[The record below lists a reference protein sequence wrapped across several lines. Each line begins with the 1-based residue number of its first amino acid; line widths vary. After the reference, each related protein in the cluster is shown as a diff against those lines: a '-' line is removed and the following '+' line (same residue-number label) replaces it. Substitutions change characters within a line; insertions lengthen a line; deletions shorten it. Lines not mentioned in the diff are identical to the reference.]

1 MKILLI
7 NKYLYPKGGAETY
20 TLKLGEYLSGA
31 GHEVE
36 YFGMYD
42 KNNVVHNSAEQY
54 TQNMDFHDSGAEKF
68 LYPFRIIYSFQ
79 ARKKLRKVLENFQP
93 DIVHMNNI
101 NYQLTPS
108 IIDEIKKHGT
118 PIVQTVHDLQMLCP
132 NHLMFDL
139 YKKTPCEK
147 CLNGSKI
154 NCIKGK
160 CIHYSRIKSI
170 IGAVEAWLYAIKG
183 TYKKVDKYICP
194 SRFLESKLLEKK
206 RLGEYIYKG
215 KTVSIHMLSAYVD
228 CGYRYLLRVQA

>member
-1 MKILLI
+1 M
-7 NKYLYPKGGAETY
+7 
-20 TLKLGEYLSGA
+20 SGA

-108 IIDEIKKHGT
+108 IIDEISME
-118 PIVQTVHDLQMLCP
+118 LQSFKPYM
-132 NHLMFDL
+132 
-139 YKKTPCEK
+139 
-147 CLNGSKI
+147 
-154 NCIKGK
+154 
-160 CIHYSRIKSI
+160 
-170 IGAVEAWLYAIKG
+170 
-183 TYKKVDKYICP
+183 
-194 SRFLESKLLEKK
+194 
-206 RLGEYIYKG
+206 IYKCFVLIILCLTYI
-215 KTVSIHMLSAYVD
+215 KRPPVKNALTAQ
-228 CGYRYLLRVQA
+228 R

>member
-132 NHLMFDL
+132 N
-139 YKKTPCEK
+139 
-147 CLNGSKI
+147 
-154 NCIKGK
+154 
-160 CIHYSRIKSI
+160 
-170 IGAVEAWLYAIKG
+170 
-183 TYKKVDKYICP
+183 
-194 SRFLESKLLEKK
+194 
-206 RLGEYIYKG
+206 
-215 KTVSIHMLSAYVD
+215 
-228 CGYRYLLRVQA
+228 Q